1 MTLKIDIVTG
11 LTREFLNGLYNLCK
25 FLLRHR
31 LSSGSSWQIL
41 EDCSGGNSRPSRPS
55 GVGGGT
61 FLGRKRKRP
70 TLNPQRSIS
79 TAAKISWPAA
89 LALAVLI
96 LAGAAVVV
104 FWRLETWPA
113 RTIGQGTEDLER
125 LGKDLRSAFIEIA
138 HLQPRITVN
147 NRTVVDEATPTAE
160 LAILTKQLKVKREF
174 LHTWAGSSKRI
185 KLSGTFIAKAGFNL
199 RQDVAVD
206 VRPDQILI
214 QLPHAEIVGVEE
226 KNVDVLALEN
236 GLWNRVSGA
245 DLQNELAQL
254 SEMARRQAF
263 ETDLP
268 GEAEQELQR
277 QLRKRIRARQPL
289 KLVFTNTPQIESPA
303 VKQ

>member
-70 TLNPQRSIS
+70 TLNPQHSIS

-89 LALAVLI
+89 LALVVLI

-125 LGKDLRSAFIEIA
+125 LGKDLRYAFIDIA
-138 HLQPRITVN
+138 QLQPPIANN
-147 NRTVVDEATPTAE
+147 NRTVGREATPPTE
-160 LAILTKQLKVKREF
+160 MTTLKREVQEEREV
-174 LHTWAGSSKRI
+174 LLNKARHVQTAKIR
-185 KLSGTFIAKAGFNL
+185 GT
-199 RQDVAVD
+199 
-206 VRPDQILI
+206 
-214 QLPHAEIVGVEE
+214 
-226 KNVDVLALEN
+226 
-236 GLWNRVSGA
+236 
-245 DLQNELAQL
+245 
-254 SEMARRQAF
+254 
-263 ETDLP
+263 
-268 GEAEQELQR
+268 
-277 QLRKRIRARQPL
+277 
-289 KLVFTNTPQIESPA
+289 
-303 VKQ
+303 